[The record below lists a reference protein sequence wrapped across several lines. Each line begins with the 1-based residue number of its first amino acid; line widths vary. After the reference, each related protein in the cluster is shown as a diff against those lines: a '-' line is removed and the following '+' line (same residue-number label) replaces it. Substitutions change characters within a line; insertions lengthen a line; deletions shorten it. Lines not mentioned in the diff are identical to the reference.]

1 MGFSNQERTNIA
13 AKALQAGVIDG
24 NAESVWYETF
34 FPFTFVVSSEQ
45 VWTELASLRDL
56 PAANLPAARANAEAN
71 PELIQNRTVEATRLT
86 HLAGSNFSTYVAY
99 SDFGDASSGQLKNW
113 ILPQLIPRA
122 SGAPSNGYAIQLY
135 NGDPNNGG
143 VMVTTTEGTTGVGA
157 DKTVGWVWNYANG
170 LLMISADFYTQTGIV
185 AATFDPHVLG
195 FRYVGKTAGDSSS
208 EAEYVVLTP
217 DADLPNARTLAA
229 GEGLEITDNGAGAT
243 VDIALTDSGVEADT
257 YTNATITI
265 DEKGRITAAES
276 TDSFST
282 AGMRAYFIKPK
293 K

>member
-1 MGFSNQERTNIA
+1 
-13 AKALQAGVIDG
+13 
-24 NAESVWYETF
+24 
-34 FPFTFVVSSEQ
+34 
-45 VWTELASLRDL
+45 
-56 PAANLPAARANAEAN
+56 
-71 PELIQNRTVEATRLT
+71 
-86 HLAGSNFSTYVAY
+86 
-99 SDFGDASSGQLKNW
+99 
-113 ILPQLIPRA
+113 
-122 SGAPSNGYAIQLY
+122 
-135 NGDPNNGG
+135 
-143 VMVTTTEGTTGVGA
+143 
-157 DKTVGWVWNYANG
+157 
-170 LLMISADFYTQTGIV
+170 MISADFYTQTGIV

-276 TDSFST
+276 ADSFST